1 MSSKL
6 EVYKAYYEASR
17 ANPPASLVEAN
28 ETYLSDD
35 FQLLDKDGNSQMDKQ
50 AYIGM
55 THLLS
60 AAFKDFRAVY
70 SDLREEGDDVI
81 VSYHFEGTHTGDFD
95 LSAMGLGV
103 LPASGKKIVW
113 PEESSE
119 FKIKGDKIVS
129 IKPHGDAGG
138 MEAFL
143 GARGMTPPSA

>member
-1 MSSKL
+1 MSSRL
-6 EVYKAYYEASR
+6 DVYKAYYDASW
-17 ANPPASLVEAN
+17 ANPPASLIEAN
-28 ETYLSDD
+28 QTYLSED
-35 FQLLDKDGNSQMDKQ
+35 FQILDKDGNVVMDKQ
-50 AYIGM
+50 AYLGM
-55 THLLS
+55 NQLLS

-70 SDLREEGDDVI
+70 SDMREEGDNVI

-143 GARGMTPPSA
+143 GALGMTLPSA